1 MVKFTEKEIKILL
14 TYAYDLLQAMN
25 SDNILMLSD
34 GVSSFSHT
42 EIYILIKK
50 IETLL
55 QKDAKK

>member
-34 GVSSFSHT
+34 GVSSFSRT

-55 QKDAKK
+55 QKHAKK

>member
-34 GVSSFSHT
+34 GVSSFSRT

>member
-34 GVSSFSHT
+34 GVSSFSRT

-55 QKDAKK
+55 QKDAEK

>member
-1 MVKFTEKEIKILL
+1 MIKFTEKEIKILL

-34 GVSSFSHT
+34 GVSSFSRT

>member
-14 TYAYDLLQAMN
+14 TYDYDLLQAMN

-34 GVSSFSHT
+34 GVSSFSRT